1 MEEIEIKLDEN
12 GVIINDDFTDVSG
25 FKDLTEEEVNVKI
38 AESNLNALRDLRNK
52 KLARTDWMANSDVT
66 MSNEWKTYRQELR
79 DITNNYTS
87 LANVVWPTE
96 PN

>member
-1 MEEIEIKLDEN
+1 MMEEIKIKLDEN
-12 GVIINDDFTDVSG
+12 GVIINDDFPDISG

-66 MSNEWKTYRQELR
+66 MSDEWKTYRQKLR
-79 DITNNYTS
+79 DIQ
-87 LANVVWPTE
+87 
-96 PN
+96 